1 VLPSAS
7 SVAVAGRHLAELG
20 GFLAHKRARERSD
33 AQALRELETGP
44 EGLGLPA
51 GLELQWLGV
60 AGYRLAFE
68 GRTLLVDPY
77 VSRVAFE
84 DVVRRRPALPDLAL
98 LDRVLPP
105 GDDVAGILVGHTHWD
120 HAVDAPALARRH
132 GCPVLGSRS
141 LRNLMGLHGLAEQAV
156 EVEPHERYELGPF
169 TVTFVPSTH
178 SKLVL
183 GLKVPY
189 DGELTCSHLDGLAP
203 SAYRCGQVWGMR
215 IEVGGASLY
224 HQGSADLLDDELPR
238 DAVDVFLA
246 GVAGRSF
253 TRDYW
258 GRVLARLDPRVVVAS
273 HFDDFFR
280 PLDAPLGFAAN
291 VDLTGVPA
299 EVGAVS
305 RDARVATLP
314 SPSPSPAPA

>member
-1 VLPSAS
+1 VAPSPS
-7 SVAVAGRHLAELG
+7 TLVTAGRHLGELG
-20 GFLAHKRARERSD
+20 RFLAQRRSRERAD
-33 AQALRELETGP
+33 AQALRELEAAP
-44 EGLGLPA
+44 DALGLPA
-51 GLELQWLGV
+51 GLEVQWLGV

-68 GRTLLVDPY
+68 GRVLLVDPF
-77 VSRVAFE
+77 VSRVPFA

-141 LRNLMGLHGLAEQAV
+141 LRTLLGLHGLADQAV
-156 EVEPHERYELGPF
+156 EVEPHRAYELGPF
-169 TVTFVPSTH
+169 TVTFVPSVH

-203 SAYRCGQVWGMR
+203 SAYRCGQVWGIR
-215 IEVGGASLY
+215 IEVAGASLY
-224 HQGSADLLDDELPR
+224 HQGSADLLDDELGRAP
-238 DAVDVFLA
+238 VDVFLA
-246 GVAGRSF
+246 GVAGRSV

-258 GRVLARLDPRVVVAS
+258 ARVLPRLDPRVVLAS

-280 PLDAPLGFAAN
+280 PLDARMGFATN
-291 VDLTGVPA
+291 VDLSGVPG
-299 EVGAVS
+299 EVAAVS

-314 SPSPSPAPA
+314 SPSPRPS

>member
-1 VLPSAS
+1 VPPSAS
-7 SVAVAGRHLAELG
+7 SLAVAGRHLAELG
-20 GFLAHKRARERSD
+20 GFLAQKRARERSD
-33 AQALRELETGP
+33 VQALRELETAP
-44 EGLGLPA
+44 AALGLPP
-51 GLELQWLGV
+51 GLEVEWLGV
-60 AGYRLAFE
+60 AGYRLTFE

-77 VSRVAFE
+77 VSRVPFG
-84 DVVRRRPALPDLAL
+84 DVLRKRPALPDLAL

-105 GDDVAGILVGHTHWD
+105 GDDVSGILVGHTHWD

-141 LRNLMGLHGLAEQAV
+141 LRTLMGLHGLADQAV
-156 EVEPHERYELGPF
+156 EVEPHRPYELGPF
-169 TVTFVPSTH
+169 AVTFVPSVH

-203 SAYRCGQVWGMR
+203 SAYRCGQVWGIR
-215 IEVGGASLY
+215 IEVAGVSLY
-224 HQGSADLLDDELPR
+224 HQGSADLLDDELGRAP
-238 DAVDVFLA
+238 VDVFLA

-253 TRDYW
+253 TKDYW

-280 PLDAPLGFAAN
+280 PLDAPMGFATY

-299 EVGAVS
+299 EVAAVS

-314 SPSPSPAPA
+314 SPSPAPA